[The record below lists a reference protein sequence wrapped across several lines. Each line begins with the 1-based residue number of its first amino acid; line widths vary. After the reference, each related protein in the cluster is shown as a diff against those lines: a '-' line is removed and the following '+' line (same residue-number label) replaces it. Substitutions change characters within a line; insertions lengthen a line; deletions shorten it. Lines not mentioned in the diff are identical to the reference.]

1 MYNKTENKNKKDNNI
16 ISKILKFVP
25 AIVLVVIIAT
35 FAMIINMQNRLAE
48 SKKNNVNSNIQSE
61 QNNIEDFC
69 IGWRL
74 GFNAEII
81 EF

>member
-48 SKKNNVNSNIQSE
+48 SKKIM
-61 QNNIEDFC
+61 
-69 IGWRL
+69 
-74 GFNAEII
+74 
-81 EF
+81 

>member
-1 MYNKTENKNKKDNNI
+1 MYNKTENKNKKNNKI

-61 QNNIEDFC
+61 QNNIEDF
-69 IGWRL
+69 
-74 GFNAEII
+74 
-81 EF
+81 

>member
-35 FAMIINMQNRLAE
+35 FAMIVNMQNRLAE

-61 QNNIEDFC
+61 QNNIEDF
-69 IGWRL
+69 
-74 GFNAEII
+74 
-81 EF
+81 

>member
-1 MYNKTENKNKKDNNI
+1 MYNKTENKKDNNI

-35 FAMIINMQNRLAE
+35 FAMIINMQNRLSE

-61 QNNIEDFC
+61 QNNIEDF
-69 IGWRL
+69 
-74 GFNAEII
+74 
-81 EF
+81 

>member
-61 QNNIEDFC
+61 QNNIEDF
-69 IGWRL
+69 
-74 GFNAEII
+74 
-81 EF
+81 

>member
-25 AIVLVVIIAT
+25 AIVLVVIIVT

-61 QNNIEDFC
+61 QNNIEDF
-69 IGWRL
+69 
-74 GFNAEII
+74 
-81 EF
+81 

>member
-1 MYNKTENKNKKDNNI
+1 MYNKTENKKDNNI

-61 QNNIEDFC
+61 QNNIEDF
-69 IGWRL
+69 
-74 GFNAEII
+74 
-81 EF
+81 